1 MIAKLHAPLSF
12 ITTRRLSRPQ
22 LGRADFLKHQ
32 DRALKRWLKHGVP
45 CVPAF
50 ADADVRLAVLPVMDK
65 AQLMANFAR
74 YNTASITAEQVRT
87 ALNSGERIGGLTVGA
102 STGTS
107 GNQGFFVISDAERFR
122 WLGSILAKTMSDLL
136 WRKQRVAILLP
147 RATDLYDSANQVKL
161 LKLRFFNVTRG
172 TGALRTELE
181 GFEPTIIV
189 APPKVLRVIAEE
201 TFKLRPLRVFSAAE
215 TLDPIDRFVIE
226 AAFGVRL
233 GQIYM
238 ATEGLLGVTCRHGRL
253 HLAEDSIHFEFETVG
268 NGLVT
273 PLISSF
279 RRQTQI
285 LVRYRMNDLLR
296 LDPTPCPCGT
306 PLQAVSEIVG
316 RMDDCFHLQGPGGA
330 HMLTPDVLRNA
341 VVMADRRITD
351 FRLIQTGPHTVM
363 LTLPKTVPQDA
374 GVAVMHR
381 LTALFDARGVEAKI
395 TVAHAPLPVDV
406 TRKLRRVECRVALE
420 QQS

>member
-12 ITTRRLSRPQ
+12 LTTRRLSRSR
-22 LGRADFLKHQ
+22 LGRLHFLDRQ
-32 DRALKRWLKHGVP
+32 ERALNRWLEHSVP
-45 CVPAF
+45 NVAAF
-50 ADADVRLAVLPVMDK
+50 AGAPSALAALPAMDK

-74 YNTASITAEQVRT
+74 YNTAGITAEQVRT
-87 ALNSGERIGGLTVGA
+87 TLDSGDRIGGLTVGA

-107 GNQGFFVISDAERFR
+107 GNQGLFVISDAERFR
-122 WLGSILAKTMSDLL
+122 WLGSILAKTMADLL

-147 RATDLYDSANQVKL
+147 RGTGLYDSASQIRRL
-161 LKLRFFNVTRG
+161 QLRFFDVTQ
-172 TGALRTELE
+172 GADAFRAELE
-181 GFEPTIIV
+181 AFDPTVIV
-189 APPKVLRVIAEE
+189 APPKVLRVMAEDA
-201 TFKLRPLRVFSAAE
+201 FKPRPLRVFSAAE
-215 TLDPIDRFVIE
+215 TLDPIDRPVIE
-226 AAFGVRL
+226 AAFGVPL

-253 HLAEDSIHFEFETVG
+253 HLAEDSVHFEFEAVG

-279 RRQTQI
+279 RRETQI
-285 LVRYRMNDLLR
+285 LARYRMNDLLR

-330 HMLTPDVLRNA
+330 QMLTPDVLRNA

-351 FRLIQTGPHTVM
+351 FRLIQTGLHAVM
-363 LTLPKTVPQDA
+363 LALPKTVPQDA

-381 LTALFDARGVEAKI
+381 LTALFDGRGVAAKI
-395 TVAHAPLPVDV
+395 TVAHASLPLDV
-406 TRKLRRVECRVALE
+406 TRKLRRVECRIALE
-420 QQS
+420 PQ

>member
-12 ITTRRLSRPQ
+12 ITTRRLSRRR
-22 LGRADFLKHQ
+22 LGRIDFLKHQ
-32 DRALKRWLKHGVP
+32 ERALNRWLKHSVP
-45 CVPAF
+45 RVSAF
-50 ADADVRLAVLPVMDK
+50 ADIPSRLAGLPVMDK

-74 YNTASITAEQVRT
+74 YNTASITAEHVRT
-87 ALNSGERIGGLTVGA
+87 TLNSGERIGGLTVGA

-107 GNQGFFVISDAERFR
+107 GNQGLFVISDAERFR
-122 WLGSILAKTMSDLL
+122 WLGSILAKTMADLL

-147 RATDLYDSANQVKL
+147 RGTGLYDSANQVQRL
-161 LKLRFFNVTRG
+161 QLRFFDVTRG

-189 APPKVLRVIAEE
+189 APPKVLRVIAEDA
-201 TFKLRPLRVFSAAE
+201 FKLRPLRVFSAAE
-215 TLDPIDRFVIE
+215 TLDPLDRPFIE
-226 AAFGVRL
+226 AAFGVPL

-238 ATEGLLGVTCRHGRL
+238 ATEGLLGVTCSYGRL
-253 HLAEDSIHFEFETVG
+253 HLAEDSVHFEFESVG

-279 RRQTQI
+279 RRHTQI
-285 LVRYRMNDLLR
+285 LARYRMNDLLR

-330 HMLTPDVLRNA
+330 QMLTPDVLRNA

-351 FRLIQTGPHTVM
+351 FRLIQTGPHTVT
-363 LTLPKTVPQDA
+363 LVLPKTVPQDA
-374 GVAVMHR
+374 GGAVIHC
-381 LTALFDARGVEAKI
+381 LTALFDALDVEAKV
-395 TVAHAPLPVDV
+395 TVTHAPLPLDV
-406 TRKLRRVECRVALE
+406 TRKLRRVECRAALE
-420 QQS
+420 QQ